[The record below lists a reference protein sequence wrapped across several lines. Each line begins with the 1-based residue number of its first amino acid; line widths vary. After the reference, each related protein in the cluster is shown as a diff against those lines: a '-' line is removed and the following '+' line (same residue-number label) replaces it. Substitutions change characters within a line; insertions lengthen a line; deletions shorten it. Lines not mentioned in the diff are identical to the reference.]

1 MNGVHDVNRI
11 KPFSKETEVVMLTFP
26 VLKRKVNR
34 KFKNQSKCIPIAL
47 AVIGQTKSQTM
58 VNWVK
63 TSQQNKTN
71 KSYE

>member
-1 MNGVHDVNRI
+1 MSTESNL
-11 KPFSKETEVVMLTFP
+11 FSKETEVVILTFP
-26 VLKRKVNR
+26 VLKKEQKQKV
-34 KFKNQSKCIPIAL
+34 KNQSKCIPIAL